1 MAIGT
6 WHFSMLY
13 FHRMER
19 LVPALQQQV
28 NRAIVILKRGGIVAY
43 PTDTVYGLGAV
54 MTSLSGVERIF
65 EVKGRPKGMALPLL
79 VADAEQIRQVAFSI
93 PDAAWR
99 LVEEFMP
106 GALTIVLL
114 RASSVPDV
122 VTGGGGTIAIRI
134 PNHPVPLS
142 LIAGTGKPIVGTSA
156 NLSGHPSAL
165 TADEVRAQIGDKVDL
180 IIDGGRCPGG
190 IESTVVD
197 FTLNPPV
204 MRRPGA
210 IPLELLKQ
218 VIPEIALAEEVTD
231 AHRRG

>member
-1 MAIGT
+1 
-6 WHFSMLY
+6 
-13 FHRMER
+13 MEP
-19 LVPALQQQV
+19 LGKTLQEQV

-65 EVKGRPKGMALPLL
+65 EVKDRPRGMALPLL
-79 VADAEQIRQVAFSI
+79 VADAEQIRQVAHSI
-93 PDAAWR
+93 PGVAWR
-99 LVEEFMP
+99 LIEEFMP
-106 GALTIVLL
+106 GGLTVVLL
-114 RASSVPDV
+114 KSDSVPDI
-122 VTGGGGTIAIRI
+122 VTGGGTTVAVRI
-134 PNHPVPLS
+134 PNHAVPLA

-156 NLSGHPSAL
+156 NPSGHTAAL
-165 TADEVRAQIGDKVDL
+165 TADEVRAQIGNKVDL

-197 FTLNPPV
+197 FTTERPV
-204 MRRPGA
+204 VRRPGA

-218 VIPEIALAEEVTD
+218 VIPEITLAEEVTD

>member
-1 MAIGT
+1 MCYT
-6 WHFSMLY
+6 VFSMEGFAL
-13 FHRMER
+13 
-19 LVPALQQQV
+19 ALQEQV
-28 NRAIVILKRGGIVAY
+28 NHAIAILKRGGIVAY

-54 MTSLSGVERIF
+54 MTSLAGVERIF

-79 VADAEQIRQVAFSI
+79 VADAEQIRQVARSI
-93 PDAAWR
+93 PDAAWH

-114 RASSVPDV
+114 KTSSVQDII
-122 VTGGGGTIAIRI
+122 TAGGGTVAVRI
-134 PNHPVPLS
+134 PDHSVPLA

-156 NLSGHPSAL
+156 NLSGHPAAL
-165 TADEVRAQIGDKVDL
+165 TGEEVRAQIGDKVDMV
-180 IIDGGRCPGG
+180 IDGGKCPGG

-197 FTLNPPV
+197 FTTDKPV
-204 MRRPGA
+204 VRRPGA